1 MIEKTQ
7 DTIWV
12 LETNIDDCSGEI
24 LGYTLERLLA
34 AGARDAFY
42 RPIFMKKNRPAYQL
56 TVLCKEEVI
65 SALEDIIFTE
75 TTSIGIRRRQEVRT
89 ILTRSFSSIETPY
102 GPLEVK
108 QVHMDGKIRNY
119 PEYESAK
126 RLAQTNGVPLQT
138 IYRCCQEQKD

>member
-7 DTIWV
+7 DIIWV

-24 LGYTLERLLA
+24 LGYTLERLLD

-56 TVLCKEEVI
+56 TVLCKEEQI

-89 ILTRSFSSIETPY
+89 ILTRAFSSIETPY

-108 QVHMDGKIRNY
+108 QVQVDGVLRNY

-126 RLAQTNGVPLQT
+126 RLAQASGVPLQA
-138 IYRCCQEQKD
+138 IYRCCR